1 MKRVLITGGSS
12 GIGEALV
19 KLLSN
24 DYEVIFTYFKKED
37 RALEIQEK
45 YNCQAY
51 YLDLGNKN
59 SILDLVSNIGKIDY
73 LINNA
78 GIAIDNDVNL
88 KTYEEFKR
96 VIDVNLTGTYY
107 LTKTLL
113 KKINVGGSVVFVTS
127 TNGIDTVY
135 PESIDYDA
143 SKAGIISLVHNFSRV
158 LAPNIRVNAVAP
170 GWVDTPMNATLEED
184 FKRNEIERI
193 MLERFAKPEEVA
205 SVIKFLISDEAS
217 YVNDSIIRVDGG
229 IK

>member
-1 MKRVLITGGSS
+1 M
-12 GIGEALV
+12 
-19 KLLSN
+19 
-24 DYEVIFTYFKKED
+24 
-37 RALEIQEK
+37 
-45 YNCQAY
+45 
-51 YLDLGNKN
+51 
-59 SILDLVSNIGKIDY
+59 
-73 LINNA
+73 
-78 GIAIDNDVNL
+78 
-88 KTYEEFKR
+88 
-96 VIDVNLTGTYY
+96 
-107 LTKTLL
+107 TKTLL
-113 KKINVGGSVVFVTS
+113 KKINAGGSVVFVTS